1 MVAGERRDRP
11 APATVVTDTAPRRLQ
26 PPHRLPTTG
35 RRRGRIVLVL
45 GGLGLALALVML
57 LSLFVAGPTGV
68 PIPPGAVAAL
78 ALHWLPL
85 VPHVWSD
92 AQATIVLQVRLP
104 QTVTAALAGAALS
117 VAGATFQGLFRNPLA
132 DPAVIG
138 VSSGAALGAI
148 VAMLYPL
155 DLAYFGF
162 SLVTLAAFAG
172 AMLAVLG
179 VYALAR
185 AGGRLPVT
193 TLLLAGFAISAGL
206 NAVTTLIM
214 SLTPSGRLEGMF
226 AWLLGGINNSLPD
239 QLAVAGALIVVGT
252 LPLCLL
258 GRQLNALALGDES
271 AMHLGL
277 NPAQS
282 RLALL
287 ACGALVAAVAV
298 ALAGIIGFVGLV
310 VPHVTRLLLGPDNR
324 LLLPASTLVGAIF
337 LTAVESLA
345 RAVSPLPLPI
355 GVITALIGAPLFLYL
370 LKRRGTYVF

>member
-1 MVAGERRDRP
+1 
-11 APATVVTDTAPRRLQ
+11 
-26 PPHRLPTTG
+26 
-35 RRRGRIVLVL
+35 
-45 GGLGLALALVML
+45 
-57 LSLFVAGPTGV
+57 
-68 PIPPGAVAAL
+68 
-78 ALHWLPL
+78 
-85 VPHVWSD
+85 
-92 AQATIVLQVRLP
+92 
-104 QTVTAALAGAALS
+104 
-117 VAGATFQGLFRNPLA
+117 
-132 DPAVIG
+132 
-138 VSSGAALGAI
+138 
-148 VAMLYPL
+148 MLYPL
-155 DLAYFGF
+155 DWAYFGF

-239 QLAVAGALIVVGT
+239 QLVVAGALIVAGT

-337 LTAVESLA
+337 LTAVETLA